1 MGLNLGELYGTI
13 GLDTGPLSAG
23 FDKAKDMLSKW
34 GESMK
39 KKADEDGKESGSKW
53 TKGWRGAALIGAA
66 SAGIA
71 VAGVIAGA
79 VVRGMNLEPARDKM
93 QAELGLTEKQAE
105 TIGKAAGAAYS
116 NNFGESLEGVT
127 EAAGVVV
134 SSIKGMRDASV
145 EEIQGMTEKVI
156 TISDL
161 FEIDVARAAQVAGQM
176 VKSGFAG
183 TADEALDLLTASL
196 QKVPKNVREDIMDA
210 VDEYGPFF
218 NNIGIK
224 GQDAMELLVKASE
237 KGMYGIDKT
246 GDAVK
251 EFGIRATDMSKTSG
265 VAFKQIGLDQE
276 KMAAALLKGGD
287 TGKEAFQKIIDGILS
302 IKDPT
307 EQSQAALALF
317 GTPLEDLS
325 VTEIPKFLKGLQTGT
340 GALDNFKGSTQDA
353 ANVMGDN
360 AQANLNAFVRK
371 LEVFAV
377 ETIGNKVLPKIN
389 EWTGWFNE
397 NLAPALQ
404 TGVQNLQGFGEWI
417 QKNTSWLSPLGTALL
432 VVTGAVAALGAA
444 QTVMAAGGFL
454 SFIMNM
460 VKSTKLWT
468 AGQWLLNAAMSANPI
483 GLIVIAI
490 AALVAAFIVAY
501 NSSEDFR
508 NIVNGALE
516 KVKEAALAVIGWFT
530 GPFAKFWVDLWETCA
545 RNVTGFFEGVQRIWN
560 QLTGFVGDKVTSMG
574 KGIQSGFNTAR
585 DWAVGALGGLSSGA
599 KRIWDG
605 LSSYQQRWNGAFGKL
620 LKGDFGGFA
629 KDVQGIWSDMTKG
642 LTKVWD
648 GFQKGVATIWDKLP
662 ADIKAPIRS
671 AVKWINDTFIGGV
684 NGMLSKLS
692 IGWRIPQ
699 IPGFAEGGYTGNGA
713 KHQVAGLV
721 HAGEVVWSQDDV
733 AAWGGPEAVDRMRR
747 RRGESATSNQT
758 GDLEDGYAKGG
769 IVPNA
774 RQGFRGY
781 NAAFLSRI
789 KAWAAATG
797 RMWHMTGN
805 GGARS
810 YADQLR
816 AWNLFQAGKGP
827 LAADPRKGGPH
838 MIPGNAM
845 DLSPRPGQ
853 VPAARAMLGAFGLGL
868 PVGGEPWHV
877 GWARGGRR
885 GGGAVGGGSFD
896 FGIGDLVKNLLGKL
910 NVAEPWDSVVT
921 TAIKKTPDAIMKKIF
936 GSFAMGTD
944 YAPAGIASVAENGAE
959 LVLGKS
965 LRAFRGGEK
974 VLTASQTSKALG
986 SGVTPEDIRRALEGL
1001 RVDIANGRLFFDREM
1016 GRYEFKLDFDS
1027 RLVGAGGG
1035 I

>member
-1 MGLNLGELYGTI
+1 MALNLGELYGTV
-13 GLDTGPLSAG
+13 GLDTGPLSSG
-23 FDKAKDMLSKW
+23 FDKAKSMLASW
-34 GESMK
+34 GDSMK

-53 TKGWRGAALIGAA
+53 TSGWRGAALIGAA

-93 QAELGLTEKQAE
+93 QAQLGLTEEQASR
-105 TIGKAAGAAYS
+105 IGKAAGKAYS
-116 NNFGESLEGVT
+116 NNFGESLEQVT
-127 EAAGVVV
+127 EAAGIVV
-134 SSIKGMRDASV
+134 SSMKGMRNAS
-145 EEIQGMTEKVI
+145 EAEIQSMTEKVL
-156 TISDL
+156 TLSEVFD
-161 FEIDVARAAQVAGQM
+161 IDVSRAAQVAGQM
-176 VKSGFAG
+176 VKSGFAKDG
-183 TADEALDLLTASL
+183 EEAIDLLTASL
-196 QKVPKNVREDIMDA
+196 QKVPAAVREDVMDA

-218 NNIGIK
+218 KGIGIQ
-224 GQDAMELLVKASE
+224 GQQAMELLVKASE
-237 KGMYGIDKT
+237 KGMFGIDKT
-246 GDAVK
+246 GDALK
-251 EFGIRATDMSKTSG
+251 EFTIRATDMSKTSG
-265 VAFKQIGLDQE
+265 AAYKTLGLDQE
-276 KMAAALLKGGD
+276 KMTAALLKGGD
-287 TGKEAFQKIIDGILS
+287 DARGAFDKIIGGLNDM
-302 IKDPT
+302 KDPT
-307 EQSQAALALF
+307 AQSQAALALF
-317 GTPLEDLS
+317 GTPLEDLN
-325 VTEIPKFLKGLQTGT
+325 TKDIPKFLKGLTSASGS
-340 GALDNFKGSTQDA
+340 LDGFKGSTQDA
-353 ANVMGDN
+353 ANVMGGN
-360 AQANLNAFVRK
+360 AQANINSFIRR

-377 ETIGNKVLPKIN
+377 ETIGNKVLPVVNDFTK
-389 EWTGWFNE
+389 WFSD
-397 NLAPALQ
+397 NLEPALK
-404 TGVQNLQGFGEWI
+404 TGVDNLEGFGKWV
-417 QKNTSWLSPLGTALL
+417 QQNTSWLLPLA
-432 VVTGAVAALGAA
+432 AALGVVALSLKGVALA
-444 QTVMAAGGFL
+444 QTIMAAGGFL
-454 SFIMNM
+454 QWIMNI
-460 VKSTKLWT
+460 TKATQIWSGVQ
-468 AGQWLLNAAMSANPI
+468 AALNLVMSLNPI

-490 AALVAAFIVAY
+490 GALVAAFIVAY

-508 NIVNGALE
+508 NIVN
-516 KVKEAALAVIGWFT
+516 AALSAVGDAGKKVLDWFT
-530 GPFAKFWVDLWETCA
+530 GPFAKFWVDLWDTVSKA
-545 RNVTGFFEGVQRIWN
+545 VTDFGSAAKRVWDDITGWIGKKVDEIAKGVKGGFDNAKR
-560 QLTGFVGDKVTSMG
+560 
-574 KGIQSGFNTAR
+574 
-585 DWAVGALGGLSSGA
+585 WATEALGGLASGA
-599 KRIWDG
+599 KGIWDG
-605 LSSYQQRWNGAFGKL
+605 YNAYQQRWNEAYGKL
-620 LKGDFGGFA
+620 LRGDFKGFA
-629 KDVQGIWSDMTKG
+629 KDVEGIWNDLTKG
-642 LTKVWD
+642 LTKAWD
-648 GFQKGVATIWDKLP
+648 GFRKGVADIWDKLP

-671 AVKWINDTFIGGV
+671 AVNWINDTFIGGV

-699 IPGFAEGGYTGNGA
+699 IPGFTEGGYTGNGG
-713 KHQVAGLV
+713 KHDVAGVV
-721 HAGEVVWSQDDV
+721 HRGEVVWSQEDV
-733 AAWGGPEAVDRMRR
+733 DAHGGPRKVDALRR
-747 RRGESATSNQT
+747 SRGAGIPSQET
-758 GDLEDGYAKGG
+758 GDIDDGFARGG

-797 RMWHMTGN
+797 RTWHMTGN

-816 AWNLFQAGKGP
+816 AWNLYKAGKGP

-838 MIPGNAM
+838 MIPSNAM

-896 FGIGDLVKNLLGKL
+896 FGLGDLVKNLLGKL

-974 VLTASQTSKALG
+974 VLTASQTSRALG

-1016 GRYEFKLDFDS
+1016 GRYESKLDFDS